1 MGRLLYSPMDD
12 RRVPKLARPARSVT
26 RATTAAKHPLPLLRL
41 GRRPCGG
48 KPSADSKKLSMS
60 QNE

>member
-26 RATTAAKHPLPLLRL
+26 RATTAAKHPLPPSWPEALR
-41 GRRPCGG
+41 RE
-48 KPSADSKKLSMS
+48 A
-60 QNE
+60 